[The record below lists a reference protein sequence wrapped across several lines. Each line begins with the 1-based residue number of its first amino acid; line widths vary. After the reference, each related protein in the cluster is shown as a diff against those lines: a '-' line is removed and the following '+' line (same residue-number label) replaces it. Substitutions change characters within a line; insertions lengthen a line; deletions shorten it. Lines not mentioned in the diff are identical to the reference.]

1 MLTKHSSQMKIEKSK
16 KDDNKILSEITYR
29 GKAFWGYEKEQLEKW
44 KNDLTITE
52 EYIENNETF
61 KLIVN
66 DKTIGYYSILKLENE
81 VIKLDNLFLLPEFIG
96 KGYGKTLMNDC
107 IEKAKEK
114 NIKKIILDSD
124 PNAELFYKSFGF
136 KVYDKLESSIK
147 NRFLLQM
154 ELSLES

>member
-1 MLTKHSSQMKIEKSK
+1 MKIEKSEK
-16 KDDNKILSEITYR
+16 EDHKILSEITYQ

-81 VIKLDNLFLLPEFIG
+81 VIKLDNLFLLPEYIG

-107 IEKAKEK
+107 IEKAKEN

-136 KVYDKLESSIK
+136 EVYDKLESSIK